1 MAISTYQVY
10 LMYKSATGSSAY
22 EKLVD
27 IKSFGDLGG
36 SPEQLDTTTLS
47 DKIKTSILGIQE
59 LDLLDFT
66 ANYTKEDF
74 AKVKAVAGQ
83 DLPYA
88 VWFGAD
94 SSGNPDGHDGKF
106 SFNGM
111 CAVYAN
117 GGGVNEV
124 VDMTISIAAS
134 TEIVFE
140 EA

>member
-1 MAISTYQVY
+1 MAISTYGVY
-10 LMYKSATGSSAY
+10 LMYDKSGSGSY

-36 SPEQLDTTTLS
+36 APEQLDTTTLS

-66 ANYTKEDF
+66 ANYTKSDF
-74 AKVKAVAGQ
+74 AKVKELEGKDMPFAV
-83 DLPYA
+83 Y
-88 VWFGAD
+88 FGENGD
-94 SSGNPDGHDGKF
+94 DGEFD
-106 SFNGM
+106 FNGM
-111 CAVYAN
+111 LSVYVN

-134 TEIVFE
+134 TEITFVGDTV
-140 EA
+140 